1 MPGRR
6 RAKLVDVARRAGV
19 SPATV
24 SRALTQPQ
32 IVRPEKLA
40 LIESAIRELG
50 YFRDGA
56 ARALGSQRASTIG
69 VIVPTLDHAIFA
81 RAIQAMQTR
90 LAEAGYQL
98 LVASHEYNPVV
109 EEAALRALIERGL
122 DAVALVGADHTDG
135 VFQLLERADKPVVLT
150 WSLREGFDC
159 VGFDN
164 RRAGR
169 LAAEHLLDLGHS
181 RFGVVSGFLRYND
194 RARERLEGVRE
205 ALEARG
211 LSLPA
216 AQVSEQPFTLA
227 GGRAGFAALAA
238 LATPPTA
245 IVAGNDL
252 LAVGAIAE
260 AHERGFAVPRDLSV
274 VGIDDLE
281 LAAHTTPPL
290 TTVRLPTY
298 ELGQRAANMLL
309 ARLQGLKT
317 RQTIELAVDL
327 VVRRSTAPPRVG
339 ANEAAGTR
347 RPAGTRGRTA
357 KPKTF

>member
-1 MPGRR
+1 
-6 RAKLVDVARRAGV
+6 V

-32 IVRPEKLA
+32 IVRPDKLA
-40 LIESAIRELG
+40 RIESAIRELG

-56 ARALGSQRASTIG
+56 ARALGSQRASTVG

-122 DAVALVGADHTDG
+122 DAVALVGADHTRG
-135 VFQLLERADKPVVLT
+135 VFELLERADKPVVLT
-150 WSLREGFDC
+150 WSLRDGFDC

-169 LAAEHLLDLGHS
+169 LAAEHLLDLGHT

-205 ALEARG
+205 ALHARG
-211 LSLPA
+211 LALPA
-216 AQVSEQPFTLA
+216 AQVSEQPFNLA

-238 LATPPTA
+238 LADPPTA

-252 LAVGAIAE
+252 LAIGAIAE
-260 AHERGFAVPRDLSV
+260 AHARGRRVPDDLSV

-290 TTVRLPTY
+290 TTVRLPTS
-298 ELGQRAANMLL
+298 ELGERAANMLL
-309 ARLQGLKT
+309 SRLQGQRE

-327 VVRRSTAPPRVG
+327 VVRHSAAPPPAADG
-339 ANEAAGTR
+339 AAATR
-347 RPAGTRGRTA
+347 RAADRRPERTA
-357 KPKTF
+357 NSKPKPRRA